1 MVDFV
6 LFGPIL
12 QDLKTYHVILEF
24 VTCCCLSFFSHKR
37 VLGGHTYPWSKM
49 TWNDN
54 CFLAFQILAF
64 PGVRKWLW
72 TEGDRA
78 CVAPKNGLQKPSVH
92 FCLGIRCG
100 SKTKHGCSYGWK
112 SVICLVATMLAFWT
126 FFQRPPRP
134 RVPCSSAVTAGVHG
148 RTCQTYPWEI
158 NEDLPHLVDYSWE
171 NSQPLTSKM
180 STSEFPGKNSII
192 RLASVHFFSQ
202 SNWER
207 LRFGAIAN
215 MVLLELDQ
223 RSHQVLPYFLY
234 SSLNSLWPQL
244 KSWLALWLRIYT
256 HGTFALSQQQ
266 NTQQFASIQVLRV

>member
-1 MVDFV
+1 M
-6 LFGPIL
+6 LLPP
-12 QDLKTYHVILEF
+12 
-24 VTCCCLSFFSHKR
+24 S
-37 VLGGHTYPWSKM
+37 LG
-49 TWNDN
+49 
-54 CFLAFQILAF
+54 
-64 PGVRKWLW
+64 
-72 TEGDRA
+72 
-78 CVAPKNGLQKPSVH
+78 GLQKPSVH
-92 FCLGIRCG
+92 FFLGIRCG

-134 RVPCSSAVTAGVHG
+134 RLPCSSAVTAGVHG
-148 RTCQTYPWEI
+148 RTFQTYPWEI
-158 NEDLPHLVDYSWE
+158 NEDLPYLVDYLWE
-171 NSQPLTSKM
+171 ISEPLTSKM
-180 STSEFPGKNSII
+180 WTSEFPGKISII
-192 RLASVHFFSQ
+192 RLGSVLFFSQ

-223 RSHQVLPYFLY
+223 RSHQVLPHFLY

-266 NTQQFASIQVLRV
+266 NTKQFASIKVLRV